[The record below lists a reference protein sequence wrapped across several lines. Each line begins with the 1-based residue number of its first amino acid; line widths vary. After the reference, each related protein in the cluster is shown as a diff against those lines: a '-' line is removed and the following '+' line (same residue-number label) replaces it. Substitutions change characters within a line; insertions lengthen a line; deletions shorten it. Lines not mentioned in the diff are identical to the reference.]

1 MKQKRLPAWQQVV
14 QVALGNVPGAK
25 DGHDAWEQLN
35 VEEKAAVMDFLA
47 EHCGADARA
56 KLDEACGKRRYL
68 RGWRKY
74 LAFLGSLAFV
84 AGFAALLYWLEEKL
98 ELRLQVYL
106 LMILIMENLRQAWN
120 PPPDRELQTIW
131 RKHVN
136 THYGTTLA
144 LNDMHKAVC
153 APPRDR
159 RKMGSVIGWAVLL
172 ALYIPLGVMEWT
184 RHQPPSVPRQIVFV
198 LEDAAEG
205 RASLADAQSLLE
217 GWSDLRQWE
226 HIAEAWK
233 KTTKWSDE
241 RYLAAALAVR
251 QNHPNAA
258 EYAREALLTTRLGS
272 LDTPEEAAQFA
283 ALLALC
289 DADTAED
296 VRARVEAVEFPAKA
310 ALTDVLQDVSE

>member
-1 MKQKRLPAWQQVV
+1 MAKKNLPAWQRVLL
-14 QVALGNVPGAK
+14 VALNNVPEAK
-25 DGHDAWEQLN
+25 DGHDAWEKLN
-35 VEEKAAVMDFLA
+35 GEEQAAVLEYLA

-56 KLDEACGKRRYL
+56 KLDEACEKPRYL

-74 LAFLGSLAFV
+74 LAFLGSLALV
-84 AGFAALLYWLEEKL
+84 AGFTALLYWLEEKL
-98 ELRLQVYL
+98 ELRIQVYL
-106 LMILIMENLRQAWN
+106 LTILIMGNLRQAWN
-120 PPPDRELQTIW
+120 PPPDWELQTIW
-131 RKHVN
+131 RKRVN

-144 LNDMHKAVC
+144 LNDMHKVVC

-172 ALYIPLGVMEWT
+172 ALYIPLGVLEWT
-184 RHQPPSVPRQIVFV
+184 RHQPPSVPRQIVSV

-217 GWSDLRQWE
+217 GWSDLRQQE
-226 HIAEAWK
+226 HISNAWD
-233 KTTKWSDE
+233 KTLKWSDE

-289 DADTAED
+289 DADTAEA
-296 VRARVEAVEFPAKA
+296 VRTRAATVEFPEKAK
-310 ALTDVLQDVSE
+310 LTDALQDVSE